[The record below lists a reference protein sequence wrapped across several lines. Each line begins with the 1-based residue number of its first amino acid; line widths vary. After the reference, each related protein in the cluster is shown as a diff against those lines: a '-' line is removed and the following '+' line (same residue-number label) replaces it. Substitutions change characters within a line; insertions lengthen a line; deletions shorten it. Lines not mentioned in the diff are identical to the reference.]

1 MTIYKILDTEIKV
14 STGIENAYFIKK
26 VFLPYIQQSKD
37 LFRNWYSSQY
47 SCDRVWE
54 NLDAIMHKLTDL
66 VTPKALEILQANGIY
81 TIDYDLL
88 SELFF
93 NNCFDTLEDN
103 AHEMMHKV
111 IEIDGHKEDMADY
124 RRARKAGRGRVV
136 GGGFGFSGAVK
147 GMATAGAMNAAS
159 GLAHSAANMVG
170 NIGSSIAASANKS
183 QLYSSYKDR
192 LTEDAGDFV
201 WDVMKEM
208 RAILKK
214 EKNMSFEF
222 QSSESREKGNAIF
235 NNFASGNIPEARER
249 EMLAEALKLNYYN
262 NEIYE
267 TIWIYFGDKTG
278 DLVQMASYFDIPLE
292 KYISKFVE
300 NYGTKM
306 CEEHCPNFIHSKN
319 RINASVTYEADIKK
333 TISKIEAFCKD
344 HDVAP
349 SKCSTIKTLND
360 YLEIAD
366 KIKRT
371 VEGVLY
377 DTESEANEIKHDIE
391 VFNDI
396 LDNKNIFDNDAFEA
410 VSCGA
415 YSSQKFKNE
424 LNTRFKCELVLR
436 NPPDIL
442 ESLYALT
449 VKGNANEKTKSIFG
463 ILGKCGNLEETKVVF
478 EQICLMQP
486 QETALAIID
495 RSVGLFSNKGK
506 GKSGVLF
513 TNLNLRIFS
522 KQLLSEEN
530 ETFALTEI
538 KDITALGGNDYLL
551 TTTSGGSY
559 KFEIHIGEMTIE
571 EQNFL
576 AELIYRSSQLIKHIY
591 IDQRIQLGKILSP
604 EGVKCIC
611 GKYVLKSEKIC
622 SNCHRFVD
630 ANGNFT
636 DSSICP
642 ECGGYVKVN
651 SRFCSKC
658 GHQLIEVDNT
668 VSEETTEE
676 DVPSENIST
685 EHIVNNEPTTII
697 ICASCGKENNGT
709 KKFCKYCGNK
719 LEIAD
724 SPTTSNSA
732 EAIICPNCGNSIKP
746 GKSFCGKCGNK
757 I

>member
-1 MTIYKILDTEIKV
+1 MTIYKILGTEIEV
-14 STGIENAYFIKK
+14 STGIENARYIEHIFS
-26 VFLPYIQQSKD
+26 PYIDPSVDMMKK
-37 LFRNWYSSQY
+37 WYNAQGDCS
-47 SCDRVWE
+47 RVLNNVDDIRIKIIA
-54 NLDAIMHKLTDL
+54 NLLDEAFS
-66 VTPKALEILQANGIY
+66 ILNSNKIY
-81 TIDYDLL
+81 TIDQDTLGARLL
-88 SELFF
+88 S
-93 NNCFDTLEDN
+93 NCFDKLDSVT
-103 AHEMMHKV
+103 
-111 IEIDGHKEDMADY
+111 EDMVDELSDIEGDKQSAIEY
-124 RRARKAGRGRVV
+124 RKARKASRSRWV
-136 GGGFGFSGAVK
+136 GGGFGVSGAIK
-147 GMATAGAMNAAS
+147 GAAKAGAMNAVSGIGHSLFNAAGNVVSSVGAS
-159 GLAHSAANMVG
+159 VQK
-170 NIGSSIAASANKS
+170 SSLYSRYKDLFAIAAGNSI
-183 QLYSSYKDR
+183 
-192 LTEDAGDFV
+192 
-201 WDVMKEM
+201 WCVMKEM
-208 RAILKK
+208 RSILKE
-214 EKNMSFEF
+214 EKNIPFEF
-222 QSSESREKGNAIF
+222 QSTSSQEKGNAII
-235 NNFASGNIPEARER
+235 NNFKSGSIPEARER

-278 DLVQMASYFDIPLE
+278 DLVKMASYFDIPLE

-377 DTESEANEIKHDIE
+377 DTESEANEVKHDIE
-391 VFNDI
+391 VFNNI

-410 VSCGA
+410 VSRGA

-463 ILGKCGNLEETKVVF
+463 ILGKCGNIEETKVVF

-486 QETALAIID
+486 QEIALAIID

-506 GKSGVLF
+506 GKSGILF
-513 TNLNLRIFS
+513 TNLNLRVFS
-522 KQLLSEEN
+522 KQLLSKEN

-576 AELIYRSSQLIKHIY
+576 AELIYRSSQLIKHLY

-719 LEIAD
+719 LETAD
-724 SPTTSNSA
+724 SPTTNNSA